1 MEDTSPGV
9 VRDSTTIEPWNAPG
23 LGDDTK
29 NGMASRPPQT
39 KGIPGSAYKDMQEE
53 GRIQERPEDRL
64 QTEARMLPPS
74 DKRHGPSAQPRP
86 VPLPEDSTVSA
97 GEGETIGAPGA
108 KATLQQQTDVARGG
122 DEAPGRNK
130 TIGETSGTT
139 GVYTGPSAGD
149 DSRRQTDGSEDKE
162 EKGMYAEPSKEE
174 KSIKTNGETSGT
186 TGVYTGPS
194 AGDDSRRQTVGSE
207 DKEEKGMYAEPSKE
221 ESSCRQTE
229 PNTRDASA
237 LPDGDFLAPRGAASV
252 LSRTQPRVRGTLATF
267 PEETDNAREPG
278 DPSRDSTN
286 PGDLRPDS
294 DITPVFTAAQI
305 EAISRGDMT
314 GLPDSRHVD
323 IEERLYPLTP
333 ADLELQLKALR
344 SQRRTPPGDHP
355 GSPGGY
361 RTPRLLC
368 GWPGSPKETGLD
380 GGSYPTALTHLEG
393 TSSNSDLSATLPRV
407 RNRRTRPGSA
417 VIDPDIPPLL
427 HESEAPDRRHDPS
440 VQEDST
446 RLEVA
451 GLEVRETIRC
461 MDWPFQGLD
470 ESGFTALLHSRT
482 RDPYPLCGV
491 MTGSLAPLVLATIDG
506 HITQALV
513 DTGALV
519 TVISQ
524 EFWMLLGRPPLRT
537 PSYGLVSAAN
547 AGISTLGFRHC
558 SVTLAGISTTFPVW
572 VLEDSVTPCILGVN
586 LLRTLHA
593 LVDLGRDQVCFE
605 GNRVTLPFITPGE
618 HDLPRQDRTVA
629 HLRRKDENTPGAP
642 LQRGQTRVEDRPTL
656 P

>member
-1 MEDTSPGV
+1 MTSEDDNKQSTRSPGISSPSPEDEEGSQDSYKMEDTSLGV

-286 PGDLRPDS
+286 PVLGVRTRLCP
-294 DITPVFTAAQI
+294 TI
-305 EAISRGDMT
+305 EGASLTTKDVTHANIVRVVT
-314 GLPDSRHVD
+314 TELKR
-323 IEERLYPLTP
+323 PLTE
-333 ADLELQLKALR
+333 ADSILF
-344 SQRRTPPGDHP
+344 D
-355 GSPGGY
+355 SP
-361 RTPRLLC
+361 
-368 GWPGSPKETGLD
+368 
-380 GGSYPTALTHLEG
+380 
-393 TSSNSDLSATLPRV
+393 V
-407 RNRRTRPGSA
+407 
-417 VIDPDIPPLL
+417 VIDDPERWLDWFSTTLNTC
-427 HESEAPDRRHDPS
+427 EEARTGNRNFE
-440 VQEDST
+440 QERVAMVADT
-446 RLEVA
+446 RWSPMFRN
-451 GLEVRETIRC
+451 GI
-461 MDWPFQGLD
+461 
-470 ESGFTALLHSRT
+470 
-482 RDPYPLCGV
+482 
-491 MTGSLAPLVLATIDG
+491 
-506 HITQALV
+506 
-513 DTGALV
+513 GAA
-519 TVISQ
+519 
-524 EFWMLLGRPPLRT
+524 E
-537 PSYGLVSAAN
+537 
-547 AGISTLGFRHC
+547 
-558 SVTLAGISTTFPVW
+558 LAGIGPYPDLQGTIPG
-572 VLEDSVTPCILGVN
+572 VLAAIGLLASSADGRARLKKRVSMEGAVMFYLPDIGVQLTLPLRDLEATRLHSHIWRVRRRTLTSRRRYLESATEGLDLGV
-586 LLRTLHA
+586 
-593 LVDLGRDQVCFE
+593 
-605 GNRVTLPFITPGE
+605 P
-618 HDLPRQDRTVA
+618 
-629 HLRRKDENTPGAP
+629 
-642 LQRGQTRVEDRPTL
+642 
-656 P
+656 